1 MGTKSGGAQERW
13 RPSSDREFVAGG
25 AVNPTTAPLA
35 AARGEGNT
43 VALTLDDGPNHG
55 ETSEVLDLLGEHG
68 IVATF
73 CVIGENVL
81 APGGAALLR
90 RIVSEGH
97 VLSNHGTSFAD
108 MGLWPRSQV
117 EFDLKE
123 NLTIIRQAVG
133 NPSQPVPYFRA
144 PNGSWGDTA
153 EVASALGMQPLG
165 LGNVIHDWDGNDLSV
180 PTLSANLRA
189 AFAPGAV
196 VLAHD
201 GGGDRRN
208 TVTALQAVL
217 PEKIAAGWVFTL
229 PRGGP
234 AEFPN
239 AVPDQLAPGSGWQR
253 GHQ

>member
-1 MGTKSGGAQERW
+1 MTAKSGGAQETW
-13 RPSSDREFVAGG
+13 RPASDREFVAGG

-43 VALTLDDGPNHG
+43 VVLTLDDGPNPG
-55 ETSEVLDLLGEHG
+55 ETSDVLDLLREHS
-68 IVATF
+68 VLATF
-73 CVIGENVL
+73 CVIGENIL

-97 VLSNHGTSFAD
+97 VLCNHGTSFAD
-108 MGLWPRSQV
+108 MGSWTRSQV
-117 EFDLKE
+117 ERDLKE
-123 NLTIIRQAVG
+123 NLTIIRQVVE
-133 NPSQPVPYFRA
+133 NPSAPVPYFRA
-144 PNGSWGDTA
+144 PNGSWGNTA
-153 EVASALGMQPLG
+153 EVAAALGMQSLG

-180 PTLSANLRA
+180 PTLTANLRA
-189 AFAPGAV
+189 AFEPGAV

-208 TVTALQAVL
+208 TVTALKRVL
-217 PEKIAAGWVFTL
+217 PEKIAAGWAFTL

-239 AVPDQLAPGSGWQR
+239 AVPDQLAPGSA
-253 GHQ
+253 